1 MNGLEEIQ
9 KIINNFI
16 DESKQ
21 AKQKISQIENE
32 RNILAQNRNQKKSAN
47 INEYEAEINMLGK
60 QISELGNQSQELQNK
75 LDAKYIDVKKVV
87 NLMVDNLIA
96 EGIRK
101 ARKLDEHIEE
111 LQEKVAIQKE
121 RTAKYEIQKQ
131 EFYERF
137 GRVPEVSQEAKQEDE
152 IQDRQC
158 EIYNNKIQQL
168 TEEIENQE
176 AQLTELVNLKNNFRN
191 KEWKQE
197 VKQNIE
203 EIEEIEEET
212 AVLPFIEEI
221 NVEEMEPIEEIQ
233 VEKFEPIEEVNV
245 PEFEPIEE
253 IKIPEFEQEEIS
265 KPELIQEKQ
274 EAEQPKID
282 EIEELAKAI
291 VEQIVEEQTQNN
303 EQEPLLIN
311 NEEEQEQEIITLKN
325 EEKQDYAFDYNE
337 NAEILDIIAKIED
350 GEIVYKAQISNGDE
364 IKVYPAKLATGNILL
379 KLKEKR
385 NEIKE
390 ELINYS
396 IEEYK
401 LLDKKAIKKID
412 PVVCEILKQ
421 FAQKYNY
428 DEKGFVYSYAMSFS
442 RNVLIDTIS
451 APITYNFSYLN
462 MSKLSKT
469 EKNAIANICK
479 NAMKNQNIDIVGDVF
494 AFTGIKYIFKKLFA
508 LNSTDA
514 LPEGKY

>member
-1 MNGLEEIQ
+1 
-9 KIINNFI
+9 
-16 DESKQ
+16 
-21 AKQKISQIENE
+21 
-32 RNILAQNRNQKKSAN
+32 
-47 INEYEAEINMLGK
+47 
-60 QISELGNQSQELQNK
+60 
-75 LDAKYIDVKKVV
+75 
-87 NLMVDNLIA
+87 
-96 EGIRK
+96 
-101 ARKLDEHIEE
+101 
-111 LQEKVAIQKE
+111 
-121 RTAKYEIQKQ
+121 
-131 EFYERF
+131 
-137 GRVPEVSQEAKQEDE
+137 
-152 IQDRQC
+152 
-158 EIYNNKIQQL
+158 
-168 TEEIENQE
+168 
-176 AQLTELVNLKNNFRN
+176 
-191 KEWKQE
+191 
-197 VKQNIE
+197 
-203 EIEEIEEET
+203 
-212 AVLPFIEEI
+212 
-221 NVEEMEPIEEIQ
+221 MEPIEEIQ

>member
-32 RNILAQNRNQKKSAN
+32 RNILAQNRNQKKNAN

-111 LQEKVAIQKE
+111 LQEKITIQKE
-121 RTAKYEIQKQ
+121 RKAKYEIQKQ

-137 GRVPEVSQEAKQEDE
+137 GRIPEVSQEAKQEDE

-158 EIYNNKIQQL
+158 EIYNNNQQL
-168 TEEIENQE
+168 AEEIENQE
-176 AQLTELVNLKNNFRN
+176 VQLTELVNLKNNFRN

-203 EIEEIEEET
+203 EIEEVEEET

-253 IKIPEFEQEEIS
+253 I
-265 KPELIQEKQ
+265 
-274 EAEQPKID
+274 
-282 EIEELAKAI
+282 
-291 VEQIVEEQTQNN
+291 
-303 EQEPLLIN
+303 
-311 NEEEQEQEIITLKN
+311 
-325 EEKQDYAFDYNE
+325 
-337 NAEILDIIAKIED
+337 
-350 GEIVYKAQISNGDE
+350 
-364 IKVYPAKLATGNILL
+364 
-379 KLKEKR
+379 R
-385 NEIKE
+385 
-390 ELINYS
+390 
-396 IEEYK
+396 
-401 LLDKKAIKKID
+401 KKI
-412 PVVCEILKQ
+412 
-421 FAQKYNY
+421 
-428 DEKGFVYSYAMSFS
+428 
-442 RNVLIDTIS
+442 
-451 APITYNFSYLN
+451 
-462 MSKLSKT
+462 
-469 EKNAIANICK
+469 
-479 NAMKNQNIDIVGDVF
+479 
-494 AFTGIKYIFKKLFA
+494 
-508 LNSTDA
+508 
-514 LPEGKY
+514 

>member
-1 MNGLEEIQ
+1 MDGLEEIQ

-32 RNILAQNRNQKKSAN
+32 RNILAQNRNQKKDAN
-47 INEYEAEINMLGK
+47 SNEYEAEINMLGK
-60 QISELGNQSQELQNK
+60 QIAELGNQSQELQNK

-111 LQEKVAIQKE
+111 LQEKVTIQKE
-121 RTAKYEIQKQ
+121 RKAKYEIQKQ

-168 TEEIENQE
+168 AEDIENQE
-176 AQLTELVNLKNNFRN
+176 VQLTELVNLKNNFRN

-203 EIEEIEEET
+203 EIEEVEEET

-253 IKIPEFEQEEIS
+253 IRIPEFEQEEIN
-265 KPELIQEKQ
+265 KPELIQKETEKNQ
-274 EAEQPKID
+274 SEID
-282 EIEELAKAI
+282 EIEKLAKAI

-303 EQEPLLIN
+303 
-311 NEEEQEQEIITLKN
+311 
-325 EEKQDYAFDYNE
+325 
-337 NAEILDIIAKIED
+337 DIH
-350 GEIVYKAQISNGDE
+350 GYLW
-364 IKVYPAKLATGNILL
+364 Y
-379 KLKEKR
+379 
-385 NEIKE
+385 
-390 ELINYS
+390 
-396 IEEYK
+396 
-401 LLDKKAIKKID
+401 
-412 PVVCEILKQ
+412 EILK
-421 FAQKYNY
+421 F
-428 DEKGFVYSYAMSFS
+428 FVRHIFDD
-442 RNVLIDTIS
+442 R
-451 APITYNFSYLN
+451 
-462 MSKLSKT
+462 
-469 EKNAIANICK
+469 
-479 NAMKNQNIDIVGDVF
+479 
-494 AFTGIKYIFKKLFA
+494 AFTGFRHIFQ
-508 LNSTDA
+508 NSDSFCNGRCCYFVIARNHDWLDSCLDTFYNCIFR
-514 LPEGKY
+514 LHSRRIHHGNQSQECQVIFII

>member
-32 RNILAQNRNQKKSAN
+32 RNILAQNRNQKKDAN
-47 INEYEAEINMLGK
+47 SNEYEAEINMLGK
-60 QISELGNQSQELQNK
+60 QIAELGNQSQELQNK

-111 LQEKVAIQKE
+111 LQEKVTIQKE
-121 RTAKYEIQKQ
+121 RKAKYEIQKQ

-168 TEEIENQE
+168 AEEIENQE
-176 AQLTELVNLKNNFRN
+176 VQLTELVNLKNNFRN

-203 EIEEIEEET
+203 EIEEVEEET

-233 VEKFEPIEEVNV
+233 VEKFEPIEEIN
-245 PEFEPIEE
+245 
-253 IKIPEFEQEEIS
+253 
-265 KPELIQEKQ
+265 KPELIQKETEKNQ
-274 EAEQPKID
+274 SEID
-282 EIEELAKAI
+282 EIEKLAKAI

-303 EQEPLLIN
+303 EPSLIN
-311 NEEEQEQEIITLKN
+311 NREEQEIIAFKN
-325 EEKQDYAFDYNE
+325 EEKQEKVFDYNE

-350 GEIVYKAQISNGDE
+350 GEIVYKAQISNGKE
-364 IKVYPAKLATGNILL
+364 IKVYPTKLVAGNILL

-385 NEIKE
+385 DEIKE

-412 PVVCEILKQ
+412 PIICEVLKQ

-428 DEKGFVYSYAMSFS
+428 DAGSFIYNYAMSFS
-442 RNVLIDTIS
+442 KNILLDTGS
-451 APITYNFSYLN
+451 VPITYNFSYLN
-462 MSKLSKT
+462 TTKLSKK
-469 EKNAIANICK
+469 EKNAISKICK
-479 NAMKNQNIDIVGDVF
+479 NAMKNQNIDIVGDVV
-494 AFTGIKYIFKKLFA
+494 ALTGIKYIFKKLFA
-508 LNSTDA
+508 LNSTNA

>member
-32 RNILAQNRNQKKSAN
+32 RNILAQNRNQKKNAN
-47 INEYEAEINMLGK
+47 IDEYEAEINMLGK
-60 QISELGNQSQELQNK
+60 QISKLGNQSQELQNK

-111 LQEKVAIQKE
+111 LQEKVTIQKE
-121 RTAKYEIQKQ
+121 RKAKYEIQKQ

-137 GRVPEVSQEAKQEDE
+137 GRVPEISQEAKQEDE

-158 EIYNNKIQQL
+158 EIYNIKIQQL

-253 IKIPEFEQEEIS
+253 INIPEFEQAEEITTEPVQI
-265 KPELIQEKQ
+265 KEENIYNPN
-274 EAEQPKID
+274 AD
-282 EIEELAKAI
+282 EIEKLAKAI
-291 VEQIVEEQTQNN
+291 VEQIIVEQAQNS
-303 EQEPLLIN
+303 ETSK
-311 NEEEQEQEIITLKN
+311 EQEIIRFEDENQN
-325 EEKQDYAFDYNE
+325 EEENISYIE
-337 NAEILDIIAKIED
+337 NAEILNINAKIQN
-350 GEIVYKAQISNGDE
+350 GEIVYKAQINNGEE
-364 IKVYPAKLATGNILL
+364 IDVYLSEMFAENISQGI
-379 KLKEKR
+379 KEKI
-385 NEIKE
+385 EQIKE
-390 ELINYS
+390 NLVNYS

-401 LLDKKAIKKID
+401 MIDKRAIKKID
-412 PVVCEILKQ
+412 PIICEVLSR
-421 FAQKYNY
+421 FAEKYNY
-428 DEKGFVYSYAMSFS
+428 DANNLIYNYAMSFS
-442 RNVLIDTIS
+442 RNLLVEEDI
-451 APITYNFSYLN
+451 APITYNFSYINTIQLTKTDKKAI
-462 MSKLSKT
+462 SK
-469 EKNAIANICK
+469 ICK
-479 NAMKNQNIDIVGDVF
+479 NAIKNQNIDIVGDALAV
-494 AFTGIKYIFKKLFA
+494 TGIKYIFKKLFA

>member
-1 MNGLEEIQ
+1 MDGLEEIQ

-32 RNILAQNRNQKKSAN
+32 RNILAQNRNQKKDAN
-47 INEYEAEINMLGK
+47 SNEYEAEINMLGK
-60 QISELGNQSQELQNK
+60 QIAELGNQSQELQNK

-111 LQEKVAIQKE
+111 LQEKVTIQKE
-121 RTAKYEIQKQ
+121 RKAKYEIQKQ

-168 TEEIENQE
+168 AEEIENQE
-176 AQLTELVNLKNNFRN
+176 VQLTELVNLKNNFRN

-203 EIEEIEEET
+203 EIEEVEEET

-253 IKIPEFEQEEIS
+253 INIPEFEQAEEITTEPVQI
-265 KPELIQEKQ
+265 KEENIYNPN
-274 EAEQPKID
+274 AD
-282 EIEELAKAI
+282 EIEKLAKAI
-291 VEQIVEEQTQNN
+291 VEQIIVEQDQNS
-303 EQEPLLIN
+303 ETSE
-311 NEEEQEQEIITLKN
+311 EQEIIRFEDENQN
-325 EEKQDYAFDYNE
+325 EEENISYIE
-337 NAEILDIIAKIED
+337 NAEILNINAKIEN
-350 GEIVYKAQISNGDE
+350 GEIVYKAQINNGEE
-364 IKVYPAKLATGNILL
+364 IDVYLSEMFAENISQGI
-379 KLKEKR
+379 KEKI
-385 NEIKE
+385 EQIKE
-390 ELINYS
+390 NLVNYS

-401 LLDKKAIKKID
+401 MIDKRAIKKID
-412 PVVCEILKQ
+412 PIICEVLSR
-421 FAQKYNY
+421 FAEKYNY
-428 DEKGFVYSYAMSFS
+428 DANNLIYNYAMSFS
-442 RNVLIDTIS
+442 RNLLVEEDI
-451 APITYNFSYLN
+451 APITYNFSYINTIQLTKTDKKAI
-462 MSKLSKT
+462 SK
-469 EKNAIANICK
+469 ICK
-479 NAMKNQNIDIVGDVF
+479 NAIKNQNIDIVGDALAV
-494 AFTGIKYIFKKLFA
+494 TGIKYIFKKLFA

>member
-32 RNILAQNRNQKKSAN
+32 RNILAQNRNQKKDAN
-47 INEYEAEINMLGK
+47 SNEYEAEINMLGK
-60 QISELGNQSQELQNK
+60 QIAELGNQSQELQNK

-111 LQEKVAIQKE
+111 LQEKVTIQKE
-121 RTAKYEIQKQ
+121 RKAKYEIQKQ

-168 TEEIENQE
+168 AEEIENQE
-176 AQLTELVNLKNNFRN
+176 VQLTELVNLKNNFRN

-203 EIEEIEEET
+203 EIEEVEEET

-253 IKIPEFEQEEIS
+253 IRIPEFEQEEIN
-265 KPELIQEKQ
+265 KTELIQKETEKNQ
-274 EAEQPKID
+274 SEID
-282 EIEELAKAI
+282 EIEKLAKAI

-303 EQEPLLIN
+303 ESSLIN
-311 NEEEQEQEIITLKN
+311 NREEQEIIAFKN
-325 EEKQDYAFDYNE
+325 EEKQEKVFDYNE

-350 GEIVYKAQISNGDE
+350 GEIVYKAQISNGKE
-364 IKVYPAKLATGNILL
+364 IKVYPTKLVAGNILL
-379 KLKEKR
+379 KLKEKMD
-385 NEIKE
+385 EIKE

-412 PVVCEILKQ
+412 PIICEVLKQ

-428 DEKGFVYSYAMSFS
+428 DAGSFIYNYAMSFS
-442 RNVLIDTIS
+442 KNILLDTGS
-451 APITYNFSYLN
+451 VPITYNFSYLN
-462 MSKLSKT
+462 TTKLSKK
-469 EKNAIANICK
+469 EKNAISKICK
-479 NAMKNQNIDIVGDVF
+479 NAMKNQNIDIVGDVV
-494 AFTGIKYIFKKLFA
+494 ALTGIKYIFKKLFA
-508 LNSTDA
+508 LNSTNA

>member
-32 RNILAQNRNQKKSAN
+32 RNILAQNRNQKKNAN
-47 INEYEAEINMLGK
+47 IDEYEAEINMLGK
-60 QISELGNQSQELQNK
+60 QISKLGNQSQELQNK
-75 LDAKYIDVKKVV
+75 LDVKYIDVKKVV

-111 LQEKVAIQKE
+111 LQEKVTIQKE
-121 RTAKYEIQKQ
+121 RKAKYEIQKQ

-253 IKIPEFEQEEIS
+253 INIPEFEQVEEITTEPVQI
-265 KPELIQEKQ
+265 KEENIYNPN
-274 EAEQPKID
+274 AD
-282 EIEELAKAI
+282 EIEKLAKAI
-291 VEQIVEEQTQNN
+291 VEQIIVEQAQNS
-303 EQEPLLIN
+303 ETSE
-311 NEEEQEQEIITLKN
+311 EQEIIRFEDENQN
-325 EEKQDYAFDYNE
+325 EEENISYIE
-337 NAEILDIIAKIED
+337 NAEILNINAKIEN
-350 GEIVYKAQISNGDE
+350 GEIVYKAQINNGEE
-364 IKVYPAKLATGNILL
+364 IDVYLSEMFAENISQGI
-379 KLKEKR
+379 KEKI
-385 NEIKE
+385 EQIKE
-390 ELINYS
+390 NLVNYS

-401 LLDKKAIKKID
+401 MIDKRAIKKID
-412 PVVCEILKQ
+412 PIICEVLSR
-421 FAQKYNY
+421 FAEKYNY
-428 DEKGFVYSYAMSFS
+428 DANNLIYNYAMSFS
-442 RNVLIDTIS
+442 RNLLVEEDI
-451 APITYNFSYLN
+451 APITYNFSYINTIQLTKTDKKAI
-462 MSKLSKT
+462 SK
-469 EKNAIANICK
+469 ICK
-479 NAMKNQNIDIVGDVF
+479 NAIKNQNIDIVGDALAV
-494 AFTGIKYIFKKLFA
+494 TGIKYIFKKLFA